1 MGQAILLHASPGL
14 FSVPR
19 GWRGSEWGWN
29 GAGLL
34 GSEGRGELQ
43 NQACSLPY
51 SFGFPGPLLAQPGD
65 GEVIPAGGL
74 QAGERPTAV
83 QDHITPA
90 IQQAMRRVSGPP
102 PSWGL

>member
-19 GWRGSEWGWN
+19 GWRGSEWRWD

-34 GSEGRGELQ
+34 GSAGPGELQ

-51 SFGFPGPLLAQPGD
+51 SFGFPGPLLAQPGE
-65 GEVIPAGGL
+65 GEVIPAGG
-74 QAGERPTAV
+74 PTAV